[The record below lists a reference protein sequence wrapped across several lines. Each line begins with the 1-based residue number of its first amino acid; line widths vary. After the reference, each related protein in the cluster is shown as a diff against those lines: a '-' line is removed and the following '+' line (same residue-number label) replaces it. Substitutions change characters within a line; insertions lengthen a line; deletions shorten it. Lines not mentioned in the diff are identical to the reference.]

1 MATRP
6 LQISMDPELLSLID
20 KEPEVQAQGRSAFI
34 RKAIRLYLDAKRRR
48 EIDQQLIEA
57 FAGQADAMLE
67 EVEDLITLQA
77 WPDAEE

>member
-1 MATRP
+1 
-6 LQISMDPELLSLID
+6 MDPELLSLID

-48 EIDQQLIEA
+48 EIDQQLIDV
-57 FAGQADAMLE
+57 FSGQADAMLE

-77 WPDAEE
+77 WPDSEE